1 MTMNK
6 KTFTLDIDKAVVFP
20 ILTDDA
26 TSYTVGTGVE
36 VPTVQSFKCN
46 LEIDSK
52 QLYGSGKLKDI
63 FSKAK
68 SIPFSV
74 EHGELDFDLMK
85 ALLGAV
91 VAASGTTP
99 NQKQTASLSLGAIN
113 NYFQLVAHCS
123 YTDDNGDVQG
133 LCMHIL
139 KSKVTDWTLD
149 NASEEYGKYGFNGTG
164 INTNNQ
170 MGNALTDRTGTA
182 CVFTMNETD
191 AAITAI
197 VSV

>member
-1 MTMNK
+1 MNK
-6 KTFTLDIDKAVVFP
+6 KTFTLDIDKVMVFP
-20 ILTDDA
+20 ITADSA
-26 TSYTVGTGVE
+26 TAYTCGTGVE

-52 QLYGSGKLKDI
+52 DLYGSGKIRDT

-68 SIPFSV
+68 KVPFTV
-74 EHGELDFDLMK
+74 EHGELDFDLMN

-91 VAASGTTP
+91 QSASGSAP
-99 NQKQTASLSLGAIN
+99 AQVQKAALSLGALN

-123 YTDDNGDVQG
+123 YTDDNGDVAG
-133 LCMHIL
+133 LCMHLL
-139 KSKVTDWTLD
+139 KCKISDFTID
-149 NASEEYGKYGFNGTG
+149 NASEEYGKYGFSGSG

-182 CVFTMNETD
+182 VVFTLNQAD
-191 AAITAI
+191 AAITAL
-197 VSV
+197 VSA